1 MFNKKIYLILLL
13 FIVSI
18 CTISAASASEN
29 VTDTVAIDDAVS
41 DDVVTIFNED
51 LSSEIDDNTKNQEVL
66 TNPETDDSTLSKVE
80 SDDVLSGAGVM
91 QSQYSID
98 LNNEYQIVGKN
109 GGTIIYSLT
118 PYQMMGIN
126 GYNFYFKV
134 DAIVDYDGN
143 TEQVYKSGTFASD
156 SDRTIGNRQFTFP
169 AKAIAPGKYLL
180 YAVNSYMTNTV
191 MDRAILKVKGN
202 AIITASDYNSN
213 YKSGAATTV
222 KITDKDTGLPLKY
235 IEGKIEISN
244 GETQYFFT
252 DSQGQF
258 TWVPSLN
265 AGTYQ
270 VKYSLSPNFNHIS
283 AASVTRNIVINKAP
297 VTVKATKVSAYIG
310 SKVKLKATVTSEG
323 KNVKEGKVTFKI
335 NGKTYTADVKN
346 GVATKSVKLPK
357 AKKYTYTATF
367 NGANFQNVNAASSVA
382 TIKPKIATKLI
393 VKNQKAFRGSPKA
406 FYVTVKTASGK
417 IVKSGKVK
425 IIDTVNVNKK
435 GKAKFYAIANWNFIK
450 QVGNTAYFKKSVTKT
465 LNVKYTPTSA
475 AYKPSKT
482 KMKITIVYKCTYCGS
497 KTSHSHNGMT
507 YIVRS

>member
-41 DDVVTIFNED
+41 DDVVTIFNEE

-91 QSQYSID
+91 PSQYSIN
-98 LNNEYQIVGKN
+98 LNDEYQIVGKN

-191 MDRAILKVKGN
+191 MDGAILKVKGN

-270 VKYSLSPNFNHIS
+270 VKYS
-283 AASVTRNIVINKAP
+283 
-297 VTVKATKVSAYIG
+297 
-310 SKVKLKATVTSEG
+310 
-323 KNVKEGKVTFKI
+323 
-335 NGKTYTADVKN
+335 
-346 GVATKSVKLPK
+346 
-357 AKKYTYTATF
+357 
-367 NGANFQNVNAASSVA
+367 
-382 TIKPKIATKLI
+382 
-393 VKNQKAFRGSPKA
+393 
-406 FYVTVKTASGK
+406 
-417 IVKSGKVK
+417 
-425 IIDTVNVNKK
+425 
-435 GKAKFYAIANWNFIK
+435 
-450 QVGNTAYFKKSVTKT
+450 
-465 LNVKYTPTSA
+465 
-475 AYKPSKT
+475 
-482 KMKITIVYKCTYCGS
+482 
-497 KTSHSHNGMT
+497 
-507 YIVRS
+507 